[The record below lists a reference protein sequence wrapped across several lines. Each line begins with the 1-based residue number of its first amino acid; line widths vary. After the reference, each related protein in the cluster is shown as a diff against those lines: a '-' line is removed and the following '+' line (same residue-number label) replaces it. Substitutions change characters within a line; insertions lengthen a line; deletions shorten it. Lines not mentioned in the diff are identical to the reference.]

1 LNFKDEMMTDKIF
14 FLLSLLF
21 FVSLSIFAQD
31 DNPLEDE
38 VFIKTLDSSIVDQP
52 VYKGDAACMKI
63 DSIVNFALAQIGARY
78 KYACEGPS
86 SFDCSGLM
94 FYTFKNFGIT
104 LGRSSRDQYTMGE
117 KVSKN
122 DIRKGDLVFFLRG
135 KKGHRYIGHVGLV
148 IEVDSTHNFKFVHAS
163 NPQYG
168 IRIDE
173 STKAGYIGS
182 YAGARRIIECDGEN
196 RPYLLPKES
205 FKNPALV
212 AVDSIKKDI
221 NAVVVKAIP
230 EKQVVQPKVIYHKVK
245 KGDTLSSIS
254 RKYHVSVSNIKK
266 WNRLKSDL
274 IKIDQRIKIYR

>member
-1 LNFKDEMMTDKIF
+1 MMTNKIF
-14 FLLSLLF
+14 FLLSLF
-21 FVSLSIFAQD
+21 IFVSIAVFAQD
-31 DNPLEDE
+31 DNLLEDE
-38 VFIKTLDSSIVDQP
+38 VFIKTLDSSIVDNP
-52 VYKGDAACMKI
+52 LYTGDEACMKI
-63 DSIVNFALAQIGARY
+63 DSIVNFAVSHIGARY
-78 KYACEGPS
+78 KYACEGPY

-104 LGRSSRDQYTMGE
+104 LGRSSRDQYRMGI

-173 STKAGYIGS
+173 STRSGYIGS
-182 YAGARRIIECDGEN
+182 FAGARRIIQCDGEN
-196 RPYLLPKES
+196 RPYILPNKP
-205 FKNPALV
+205 F
-212 AVDSIKKDI
+212 KDI
-221 NAVVVKAIP
+221 TVFVADSTSKDTIAVAAKAIS
-230 EKQVVQPKVIYHKVK
+230 EKQVVQPKAIYYKVK

-254 RKYHVSVSNIKK
+254 RKYHVSVANIKK
-266 WNRLKSDL
+266 WNRLRSDL
-274 IKIDQRIKIYR
+274 IKIDQRLKIYK